1 MEVIEINVDLETC
14 LLATP
19 THHVAHT
26 SIAHLLEKETLASE
40 DICILILLLCWV
52 LIYLP

>member
-26 SIAHLLEKETLASE
+26 SIAHLLEKETLVSE
-40 DICILILLLCWV
+40 DICVLLLCWV